1 MQLTMLEKVFGKS
14 AQLTV
19 LEYLLRNQGKTTYLS
34 GISED
39 TGLSHSSVSRVIA
52 PLTEIGVVK
61 EERIGK
67 MIRTFTL
74 NEESELTK
82 YLISFYKDMNNSLR
96 VKG

>member
-1 MQLTMLEKVFGKS
+1 MLEKIFGKS

-34 GISED
+34 GIAEEA
-39 TGLSHSSVSRVIA
+39 GLSHSSVSRVLE
-52 PLTEIGVVK
+52 PLIEIGVVK

-74 NEESELTK
+74 NEESELAQN
-82 YLISFYKDMNNSLR
+82 LISFYRDMNGLLSAQ
-96 VKG
+96 G

>member
-1 MQLTMLEKVFGKS
+1 MLEKVFGKS

-19 LEYLLRNQGKTTYLS
+19 LEYLLKNQDKTTYLS
-34 GISED
+34 GIAED
-39 TGLSHSSVSRVIA
+39 TRLSHSSVSRVME
-52 PLTEIGVVK
+52 PLIEIGVVK

-74 NEESELTK
+74 NEESELAK
-82 YLISFYKDMNNSLR
+82 NLISFYRDVNNSLM